1 VTQQG
6 HTIDHAPRRDRF
18 TVGIFSANA
27 PARLASAP
35 TATESPSIRL
45 PSGYQP
51 PANDTQSLVSQG
63 TTTTDSAI
71 AKHQRPAPAPI
82 AHLERQFEAGGEG
95 VEASARSQSSQYIS
109 PRRKFPHCHR
119 P

>member
-6 HTIDHAPRRDRF
+6 QTITTADRANGF
-18 TVGIFSANA
+18 TLGIFSANA

-35 TATESPSIRL
+35 TATESPAIAA

-51 PANDTQSLVSQG
+51 PANDTQSLVPQG

-71 AKHQRPAPAPI
+71 AKHQRTEPAPI
-82 AHLERQFEAGGEG
+82 ADLGRASKAGGEG

-109 PRRKFPHCHR
+109 PSRKFSQCHR

>member
-1 VTQQG
+1 MTQQG
-6 HTIDHAPRRDRF
+6 QTITTADRANGF
-18 TVGIFSANA
+18 TLGIFLGIAG
-27 PARLASAP
+27 ARLVSAP
-35 TATESPSIRL
+35 TVTQSPSIRL

-51 PANDTQSLVSQG
+51 PANDTQSLVPQG

-82 AHLERQFEAGGEG
+82 ASPERRIKAGGEG
-95 VEASARSQSSQYIS
+95 VEASAQSQSSQYILLN
-109 PRRKFPHCHR
+109 RKFSQCHR